1 MATRSTIA
9 RVLKNGTVKQV
20 YCHFDGYLD
29 GVGKTLKENYTDTK
43 KLDKL
48 LKLGDLS
55 TLGPE
60 LGRKHRFDNPYKYGT
75 AKYYAYRERNKTTFY
90 ARDRGETGTMA
101 RTFKSVTEFLRNGDR
116 QGFDYIMLADS
127 NWYIQRANKF
137 ELIQGLTNAK
147 EGIIIYT
154 YINQEHMR

>member
-1 MATRSTIA
+1 MSTRSTIA

-60 LGRKHRFDNPYKYGT
+60 IGRKHSFANPYKYGT
-75 AKYYAYRERNKTTFY
+75 VKYYAYREKHQTTFY

-101 RTFKSVTEFLRNGDR
+101 RVFSSIADYLQYGDC
-116 QGFDYIMLADS
+116 QEFDYVMLADG
-127 NWYIQRANKF
+127 NWYIQRDNNF
-137 ELIQGLTNAK
+137 ELI
-147 EGIIIYT
+147 
-154 YINQEHMR
+154 

>member
-1 MATRSTIA
+1 MSTRSTIA

-29 GVGKTLKENYTDTK
+29 GVGATLKAHYTDTK
-43 KLDKL
+43 KVDKL

-60 LGRKHRFDNPYKYGT
+60 LGRKHSFHNPYKYGT
-75 AKYYAYRERNKTTFY
+75 QKYFAYQDKHKTKFY

-101 RTFKSVTEFLRNGDR
+101 RVFSNITNFLRNGDR
-116 QGFDYIMLADS
+116 QEFNYIMLTDGR
-127 NWYIQRANKF
+127 WYIQRTDKF
-137 ELIQGLTNAK
+137 EEI
-147 EGIIIYT
+147 
-154 YINQEHMR
+154 

>member
-9 RVLKNGTVKQV
+9 RVFKNGTVKQV

-29 GVGKTLKENYTDTK
+29 GVGKTLKENYTDPK
-43 KLDKL
+43 QLNKL

-60 LGRKHRFDNPYKYGT
+60 LGRKHSFDIPYKYGT
-75 AKYYAYRERNKTTFY
+75 PKYYAYKDKHKTTFY

-101 RTFKSVTEFLRNGDR
+101 RVFSNITHYLKYGDR
-116 QGFDYIMLADS
+116 QGFDYIMLADG
-127 NWYIQRANKF
+127 NWYIQRDTKF
-137 ELIQGLTNAK
+137 ELI
-147 EGIIIYT
+147 
-154 YINQEHMR
+154 

>member
-9 RVLKNGTVKQV
+9 RVLNNGTVKQI
-20 YCHFDGYLD
+20 YCHYDGYLD

-60 LGRKHRFDNPYKYGT
+60 IGRKHSFNNPYKYGT
-75 AKYYAYRERNKTTFY
+75 PKYFAYSDKNKTKFY
-90 ARDRGETGTMA
+90 GRDRGETGTMA
-101 RTFKSVTEFLRNGDR
+101 RTYENLTAYLLHSTVE
-116 QGFDYIMLADS
+116 GFDYIMLADGK
-127 NWYIQRANKF
+127 WHIRTGKRDV
-137 ELIQGLTNAK
+137 LT
-147 EGIIIYT
+147 EI
-154 YINQEHMR
+154 